1 MPKTL
6 CRDCIFA
13 VFNDDE
19 QTSCEIGRLD
29 KYHEF
34 GCTELFED
42 NESNKKFFV
51 IQDRY
56 CMACRNQD
64 WADKQDSENFYEL
77 VKLEMRIKYLAIIFY
92 NDNRDDLENTLSS
105 LCSQEIPPQK
115 VVVIRKPDCNDTA
128 KSLFKYMKKNED
140 RFGFQWKIQNILFSY
155 LTDRDC
161 IDLVIDI
168 EPEPYYAVFSCGFQ
182 VPEKTF
188 SDINKAIYED
198 LIQFAMLSPNTS
210 GEGLFMMKAVHK
222 FYHGNSEKN
231 IEEKIEEDGCLQN
244 IIPITKICK
253 NFPQ

>member
-77 VKLEMRIKYLAIIFY
+77 VKLEMRIKYQYF
-92 NDNRDDLENTLSS
+92 
-105 LCSQEIPPQK
+105 
-115 VVVIRKPDCNDTA
+115 V
-128 KSLFKYMKKNED
+128 
-140 RFGFQWKIQNILFSY
+140 Y
-155 LTDRDC
+155 LMR
-161 IDLVIDI
+161 
-168 EPEPYYAVFSCGFQ
+168 
-182 VPEKTF
+182 
-188 SDINKAIYED
+188 
-198 LIQFAMLSPNTS
+198 
-210 GEGLFMMKAVHK
+210 
-222 FYHGNSEKN
+222 
-231 IEEKIEEDGCLQN
+231 
-244 IIPITKICK
+244 
-253 NFPQ
+253 